1 MLGKILTR
9 LFALFGMTLT
19 CVACYAPYDAEF
31 NPNFQASGRVV
42 DPEGEPIEGIHVSTD
57 LSGSYTNKSGEFRVV
72 GKLAYVYFSDDDG
85 ELNGGEFQSLQME
98 LPTDMSWAE
107 EEIKVIELGDI
118 ELTPVNNEEVNE

>member
-31 NPNFQASGRVV
+31 NPNFEASGRVV
-42 DPEGEPIEGIHVSTD
+42 DPEGEPINGIHVSTD
-57 LSGSYTNKSGEFRVV
+57 LQGGFTNESGEFRII
-72 GKLAYVYFSDDDG
+72 GRLNHISLTDDDG
-85 ELNGGEFQSLQME
+85 ELNGGEFQLHEIE
-98 LPTDMSWAE
+98 LPTDQSWAE

-118 ELTPVNNEEVNE
+118 ELTPVNNEE

>member
-57 LSGSYTNKSGEFRVV
+57 LTGFYTDNSGKFRVV
-72 GKLAYVYFSDDDG
+72 GRLAKVHFTDDDG
-85 ELNGGEFQSLQME
+85 ELNGGEFQPYSLE
-98 LPTDMSWAE
+98 LPTDQTWAE
-107 EEIKVIELGDI
+107 EEIKILDLGDI
-118 ELTPVNNEEVNE
+118 ELIPVNSEE

>member
-57 LSGSYTNKSGEFRVV
+57 LTGICTDNSGKFRVV
-72 GKLAYVYFSDDDG
+72 GRLAKVYFTDDDG
-85 ELNGGEFQSLQME
+85 ELNGGEFQPYSLE
-98 LPTDMSWAE
+98 LPTDQTWAE
-107 EEIKVIELGDI
+107 EEIKILDLGDI
-118 ELTPVNNEEVNE
+118 ELIPVNSEE

>member
-42 DPEGEPIEGIHVSTD
+42 DPEGAPIEGIHVSTD

-72 GKLAYVYFSDDDG
+72 GRLADIHFSDDDG
-85 ELNGGEFQSLQME
+85 ELNGGEFQPLQMK
-98 LPTDMSWAE
+98 LPTDQSWAE

-118 ELTPVNNEEVNE
+118 ELTPVNNEE

>member
-31 NPNFQASGRVV
+31 NPNFEASGRVV

-57 LSGSYTNKSGEFRVV
+57 IQGGFTDESGEFRVL
-72 GKLAYVYFSDDDG
+72 GRLNWVYISDDDG
-85 ELNGGEFQSLQME
+85 ELNGGEFQPHQIE
-98 LPTDMSWAE
+98 LPTDQSWAE

-118 ELTPVNNEEVNE
+118 ELTRIDEEVNE

>member
-42 DPEGEPIEGIHVSTD
+42 DPEGDPIDNIHVSTD
-57 LSGSYTNKSGEFRVV
+57 LCGTFTNKSGEFRVV
-72 GKLAYVYFSDDDG
+72 GRLADIHFSDDDG
-85 ELNGGEFQSLQME
+85 ELNGGEFQSRQIE
-98 LPTDMSWAE
+98 ISTDQSWVE
-107 EEIKVIELGDI
+107 EEIKVIDLGDI
-118 ELTPVNNEEVNE
+118 ELTPVNTEE

>member
-31 NPNFQASGRVV
+31 NPNFEASGRVV

-57 LSGSYTNKSGEFRVV
+57 LQGSFTNKSGEFRVE
-72 GKLAYVYFSDDDG
+72 GRLADIYFSDDDG
-85 ELNGGEFQSLQME
+85 ELNGGEFQPHQME
-98 LPTDMSWAE
+98 IPTDQSWAE

-118 ELTPVNNEEVNE
+118 EFNRVGEQVNE

>member
-31 NPNFQASGRVV
+31 NPNFEASGRVV
-42 DPEGEPIEGIHVSTD
+42 DPEGEPIEGIHASTD
-57 LSGSYTNKSGEFRVV
+57 LQGCYTNELGEFRII
-72 GKLAYVYFSDDDG
+72 GRLNHISFTDDDG
-85 ELNGGEFQSLQME
+85 ELNGGEFQPHQIE
-98 LPTDMSWAE
+98 LPTDQSWVE

-118 ELTPVNNEEVNE
+118 ELNRVGEQVNE

>member
-57 LSGSYTNKSGEFRVV
+57 LTGGFTDKSGKFRVV
-72 GKLAYVYFSDDDG
+72 GRLAEVHFTDDDG
-85 ELNGGEFQSLQME
+85 ELNGGEFQPYFLE
-98 LPTDMSWAE
+98 LPTDQTWAE
-107 EEIKVIELGDI
+107 EEIKVLDIGDI
-118 ELTPVNNEEVNE
+118 ELTRVADEE

>member
-31 NPNFQASGRVV
+31 NPNFEASGRVV
-42 DPEGEPIEGIHVSTD
+42 DPEGEPIEGIHVHTD
-57 LSGSYTNKSGEFRVV
+57 LYGSYTNESGEFCVEGR
-72 GKLAYVYFSDDDG
+72 LNHISFTDDDG
-85 ELNGGEFQSLQME
+85 VLNGGEFQPHQIE
-98 LPTDMSWAE
+98 LPTDQSWAE

-118 ELTPVNNEEVNE
+118 ELNRVGEQVNE